1 MYDGYFSTR
10 IILVQWGHN
19 DQQVILECKRFLFFL
34 TFLSLLLSPLTPKMH
49 SFLSVWEPC
58 FSLSAHVGVLTH
70 RLPFPTPRAP
80 PTPESNPNLWCLLYW
95 QVDSLPLGHLGSS
108 PMDSCYLQNVWFPA
122 IWLPLFP
129 YSYLATCLLSQ
140 NSSAYYNVNC

>member
-34 TFLSLLLSPLTPKMH
+34 TFLSLLLSPLTLKMH

-58 FSLSAHVGVLTH
+58 FSLSAHVCVLTH

-80 PTPESNPNLWCLLYW
+80 PKPESNPNLWCLLHW
-95 QVDSLPLGHLGSS
+95 QVDSLPLGPPGKFSHGLLLFTKRMVSCHLATPISLLISS
-108 PMDSCYLQNVWFPA
+108 YLPA
-122 IWLPLFP
+122 ITKFI
-129 YSYLATCLLSQ
+129 SLL
-140 NSSAYYNVNC
+140 